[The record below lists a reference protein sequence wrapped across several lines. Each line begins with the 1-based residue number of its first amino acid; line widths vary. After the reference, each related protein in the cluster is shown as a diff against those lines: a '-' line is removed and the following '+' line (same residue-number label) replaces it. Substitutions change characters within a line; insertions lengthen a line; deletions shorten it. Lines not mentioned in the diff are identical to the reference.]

1 MRMSQAEREYFL
13 TVATAG
19 TRYLEYGSGGSTKLA
34 AQLSNLRHLVSV
46 ESDPAYVAEHV
57 RDDAAVTAAEGA
69 GRLRFLIIDIGA
81 TGEWGHP
88 RDESKKYLWPNYAL
102 SPYLAGERPDTILI
116 DGRFRVACGLVAA
129 LEAPAARV
137 LVHDYSDRRQYHLLE
152 EFFTVVHRVDTLV
165 ELARKQIFDATRA
178 QALLKK
184 YLYAPADAPQTL
196 TLRARSRARG
206 LRQRLLHR

>member
-1 MRMSQAEREYFL
+1 MRMSHAEREYFL

-34 AQLSNLRHLVSV
+34 VQLSNLRHIVSV
-46 ESDPAYVAEHV
+46 ESDPAYIAEHV
-57 RDDAAVTAAEGA
+57 RDDAAVTAAEA
-69 GRLRFLIIDIGA
+69 ADRLRFLIIDIGA
-81 TGEWGHP
+81 TGEWRHP

-102 SPYLAGERPDTILI
+102 APYLAGERPDTILI

-129 LEAPAARV
+129 LEVPAARV
-137 LVHDYSDRRQYHLLE
+137 LVHDYTDRRQYHLLE
-152 EFFTVVHRVDTLV
+152 EFFTVVRRVDTLV
-165 ELARKQIFDATRA
+165 ELARKQIFDAGRA

-196 TLRARSRARG
+196 TLRARSRARV
-206 LRQRLLHR
+206 LRQRLLHL